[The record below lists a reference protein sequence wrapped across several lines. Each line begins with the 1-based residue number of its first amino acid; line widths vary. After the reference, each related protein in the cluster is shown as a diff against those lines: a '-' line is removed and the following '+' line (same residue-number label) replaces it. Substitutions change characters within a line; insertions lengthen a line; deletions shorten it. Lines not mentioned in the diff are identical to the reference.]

1 MGDSRIIRVKD
12 IVGLINAVS
21 RNRVHVTAE
30 QWKMEKGLHPNEN
43 FEYEKRITSQ
53 GTFVRITGYRS
64 DDAVA
69 KIPEMIDGYQVVDI
83 GSRAFAGN
91 TTVTKVIL
99 PPTIAYIG
107 AHAFSLCESLREINF
122 PCSIMK
128 MGDMAFSCCY
138 SLRKVDLSN
147 TQVTELSR
155 GCFDHCKTLQEIVFP
170 QNLKT
175 IRGRA
180 MAGTPLNR
188 IVLPASVES
197 VEAGAFQHETSER
210 VHCAILGMH
219 TALERGAFDDPYN
232 LILYCL
238 NGSEAKR
245 YAIENR
251 ILCEDLRNFAAYDK
265 REC

>member
-1 MGDSRIIRVKD
+1 MKD
-12 IVGLINAVS
+12 IVGLINAAS
-21 RNRVHVTAE
+21 HYGLHVTEE
-30 QWKMEKGLHPNEN
+30 QWKMEKGLHPNES

-64 DDAVA
+64 DDAVV
-69 KIPEMIDGYQVVDI
+69 KIPEMIDGYEVVGI
-83 GSRAFAGN
+83 GSRSFAGN

-99 PPTIAYIG
+99 PPTISYIG
-107 AHAFSLCESLREINF
+107 ANAFSLCESLREINF
-122 PCSIMK
+122 PRSIMK
-128 MGDMAFSCCY
+128 IGDKAFSCCY
-138 SLRKVDLSN
+138 SLKKVDLSN

-197 VEAGAFQHETSER
+197 IETGAFQYETSEK

-219 TALERGAFDDPYN
+219 TALAYGALDYPYN

-238 NGSEAKR
+238 NGSEAKQ
-245 YAIENR
+245 YAIENM
-251 ILCEDLRNFAAYDK
+251 ILCKDLRDFAAYDK